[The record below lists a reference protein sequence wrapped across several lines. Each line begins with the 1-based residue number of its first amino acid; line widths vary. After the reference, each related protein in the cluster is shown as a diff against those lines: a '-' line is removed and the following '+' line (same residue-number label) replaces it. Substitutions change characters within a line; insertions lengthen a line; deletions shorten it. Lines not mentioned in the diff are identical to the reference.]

1 MAEIKFSPEA
11 LNDLKQTK
19 AYITD
24 ELCSEAAAINT
35 IAKITK
41 NIRMLS
47 DFPEAGAPLS
57 STVNMDTDYR
67 FLVCGNYTAF
77 YRFEENTVYIVR
89 VLYGRRD
96 FMRILFDTP
105 AEQEDKTE

>member
-11 LNDLKQTK
+11 LDDLKQTK
-19 AYITD
+19 EYITD
-24 ELCSEAAAINT
+24 DLCSEAAAINT
-35 IAKITK
+35 ITKIMK

-47 DFPEAGAPLS
+47 DFPKSGAPLS
-57 STVNMDTDYR
+57 SIVNIDTDYR
-67 FLVCGNYTAF
+67 FLVCGNYTTF

-105 AEQEDKTE
+105 AGKEDKTE